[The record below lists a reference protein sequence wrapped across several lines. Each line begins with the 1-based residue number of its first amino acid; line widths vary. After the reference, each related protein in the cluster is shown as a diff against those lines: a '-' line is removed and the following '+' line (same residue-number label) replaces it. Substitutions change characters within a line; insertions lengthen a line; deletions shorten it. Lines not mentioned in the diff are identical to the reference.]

1 MLAFIAAEESIE
13 DDVLNAEKTGSN
25 QKETSIQKRLETH
38 EKMFLPHQRK
48 QVKHYVSLFQKSQ
61 TKISKQQSD

>member
-25 QKETSIQKRLETH
+25 QKEKFIQKRLETH

-48 QVKHYVSLFQKSQ
+48 QVKH
-61 TKISKQQSD
+61 